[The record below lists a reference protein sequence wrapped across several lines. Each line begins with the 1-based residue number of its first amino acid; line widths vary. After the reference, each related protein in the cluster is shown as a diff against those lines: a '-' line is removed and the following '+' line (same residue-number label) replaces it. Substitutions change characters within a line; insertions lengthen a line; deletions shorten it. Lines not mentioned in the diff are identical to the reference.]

1 MRIKNQIN
9 NIITAVFMLL
19 LLFPIDGYC
28 QESEHKFESEDL
40 NEEFQS
46 PLIIH
51 NQTTDVTG
59 KNELEFSFMQR
70 FGNIIND
77 ADLFGLYSSANL
89 RLGLDYGIVKGVSIG
104 IGATAVKSIF
114 DMNAKIKLMSQDNT
128 KGIPVTVVFFGEAS
142 RSGMSQ
148 DNFVNQSGEYN
159 SLNRLSY
166 FSELMVSRKLNKQF
180 SLQGALTFS
189 YFNLIEETNKNS
201 NIGLS
206 VLGSYKIYHQTSL
219 VFDFDYPL
227 THPEINPSKPNL
239 GIGLAFAGKNNMLQ
253 LFITTTNAIVNSE
266 FRVFNQND
274 FMKNDFLIGF
284 NISHKW
290 ALNK

>member
-1 MRIKNQIN
+1 
-9 NIITAVFMLL
+9 MLL
-19 LLFPIDGYC
+19 FLYPINSFC
-28 QESEHKFESEDL
+28 QDNNYKIESEDI
-40 NEEFQS
+40 EETFQS
-46 PLIIH
+46 PLIIS
-51 NQTTDVTG
+51 NQTTDVTE
-59 KNELEFSFMQR
+59 KSELEFSFMQR

-77 ADLFGLYSSANL
+77 ADLFGLYSPTNI
-89 RLGLDYGIVKGVSIG
+89 RLGIDYGIMKGISVG
-104 IGATAVKSIF
+104 VGATGLKNIF
-114 DMNAKIKLMSQDNT
+114 DVNTKIKLISQDKT
-128 KGIPVTVVFFGEAS
+128 SGIPFTVAFFGEAS

-148 DNFVNQSGEYN
+148 DNFVNKSGEYN

-166 FSELMVSRKLNKQF
+166 FSELMVSRKFNKQF

-219 VFDFDYPL
+219 IFDFDYPL
-227 THPEINPSKPNL
+227 THPEINQSKPNL

-253 LFITTTNAIVNSE
+253 LFMTTTNAIVNSE

-290 ALNK
+290 IFRK